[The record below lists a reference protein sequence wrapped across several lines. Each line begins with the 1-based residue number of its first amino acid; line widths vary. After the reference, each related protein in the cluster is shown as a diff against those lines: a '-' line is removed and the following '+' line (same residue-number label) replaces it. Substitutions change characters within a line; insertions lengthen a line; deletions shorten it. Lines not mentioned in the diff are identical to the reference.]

1 MPEGTDPGLYESS
14 TFLPSDST
22 YPNGSHV
29 SEVEIDPDTGVV
41 DLVGYWV
48 VDDVGIMINPTIVKG
63 QIHGGIAQGVGQILM
78 EQVCYDKDSGQLLS
92 GSFMDYAMPRADNFV
107 SIDVSSNEVPTN
119 RNPLGVKGAGEAGT
133 VGAMP
138 SLMNAISDALAP
150 IGVTNIEMPVTSER
164 VWSAIN
170 KARLNYQ

>member
-1 MPEGTDPGLYESS
+1 MTK
-14 TFLPSDST
+14 
-22 YPNGSHV
+22 
-29 SEVEIDPDTGVV
+29 IVV
-41 DLVGYWV
+41 
-48 VDDVGIMINPTIVKG
+48 
-63 QIHGGIAQGVGQILM
+63 
-78 EQVCYDKDSGQLLS
+78 
-92 GSFMDYAMPRADNFV
+92 V

-138 SLMNAISDALAP
+138 SLMNAILNALAP

-170 KARLNYQ
+170 QAKSN

>member
-1 MPEGTDPGLYESS
+1 MPPGTEPGLFETA
-14 TFLPSDST
+14 TFAPKQDT

-29 SEVEIDPDTGVV
+29 CEVEIDPDTGTVEI
-41 DLVGYWV
+41 LGYKV

-78 EQVCYDKDSGQLLS
+78 EQVAYDPQSGQLLS
-92 GSFMDYAMPRADNFV
+92 GSFMDYAMPRADNF
-107 SIDVSSNEVPTN
+107 SDMEIASNEVPTQ

-138 SLMNAISDALAP
+138 ALMNAIMNALSDV
-150 IGVTNIEMPVTSER
+150 GVTELEMPATPDR
-164 VWSAIN
+164 VWRAIRDAGD
-170 KARLNYQ
+170 KA